1 MATRAGVLPLAGRQG
16 VLYLSTRGV
25 LSIKAVICDR
35 HVRYGNT
42 RITDVTYEVDVIIY
56 FQIVCTGIHL
66 LILAYL
72 IQHKILMYA
81 TPLHDHEHLLLEV
94 SESDTTFPNELCIF
108 IANNNANNVTSFYS
122 LVQSV
127 ATCALPRRSGSCCR
141 IFGWKQMLCGF
152 RITAIISTFLVFH
165 ATSLIVNWRKGKGV

>member
-1 MATRAGVLPLAGRQG
+1 
-16 VLYLSTRGV
+16 
-25 LSIKAVICDR
+25 
-35 HVRYGNT
+35 
-42 RITDVTYEVDVIIY
+42 
-56 FQIVCTGIHL
+56 
-66 LILAYL
+66 
-72 IQHKILMYA
+72 MYA

-152 RITAIISTFLVFH
+152 RIQFNHQHLPCLSCHFADSELAKREGRVNRTARGGHICEH
-165 ATSLIVNWRKGKGV
+165 TSSYFRFNDPYIHDTSQMHSRKSSKTCSCDGT